1 METPVK
7 MSQFEIESPL
17 PSGSYFIVVTPD
29 GAVWNN
35 RRLSI
40 SDVLVAINGSRWKPV
55 PLTFD
60 SPGNDGDEARD
71 TSGNYYL
78 RTNGTWWRFNGQT
91 F

>member
-40 SDVLVAINGSRWKPV
+40 SDVLVAINGSRWKPI
-55 PLTFD
+55 PADSF
-60 SPGNDGDEARD
+60 SPGNEGDESLD
-71 TSGNYYL
+71 VDGNYYL
-78 RTNGTWWRFNGQT
+78 RTGGAWRRFNGQM